1 MKKRKRTSK
10 NEFRFNN
17 RTNHPNYIFEDDGRR
32 YSALG
37 ITHSAETM
45 GKKNMPLS
53 VNPQVGKYEKSYIR
67 HGVIQLKHEAF
78 GSTNRKFKFSKEDF
92 TNVRSKIRKYKK
104 IRKKHK

>member
-10 NEFRFNN
+10 NEFRYNN

-45 GKKNMPLS
+45 GKKNMPL
-53 VNPQVGKYEKSYIR
+53 
-67 HGVIQLKHEAF
+67 
-78 GSTNRKFKFSKEDF
+78 
-92 TNVRSKIRKYKK
+92 
-104 IRKKHK
+104 

>member
-10 NEFRFNN
+10 NEFRYNN

-67 HGVIQLKHEAF
+67 HGVIQLKHRLLAQPTESSNF
-78 GSTNRKFKFSKEDF
+78 PR
-92 TNVRSKIRKYKK
+92 RILQM
-104 IRKKHK
+104 